1 MGSISYGINDIVVIN
16 IQSSRGSVMGL
27 VMLLGG
33 SKTRLAQ
40 FLKGLP
46 ETGNSNIF
54 TFEKGKKHL

>member
-1 MGSISYGINDIVVIN
+1 MGSTTIIPWIRHGVGDATY
-16 IQSSRGSVMGL
+16 
-27 VMLLGG
+27 GG

-54 TFEKGKKHL
+54 TFEKGKKTSLKNAIEKEICY